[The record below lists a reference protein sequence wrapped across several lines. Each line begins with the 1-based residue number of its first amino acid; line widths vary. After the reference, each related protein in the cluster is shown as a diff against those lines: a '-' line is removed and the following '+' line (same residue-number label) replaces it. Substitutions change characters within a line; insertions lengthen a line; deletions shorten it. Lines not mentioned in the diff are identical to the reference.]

1 MRFTQL
7 YDCLLSKKQLLI
19 FFLLMFINILYMHLT
34 VLGDFRLGAVW
45 WYRAVTFMFVDILA
59 TVLIINTVT
68 LFISRRVTYCVSW
81 FLLLALESA
90 NIVYSR
96 FFHQYLS
103 ASAISE
109 VSNMQNGWWM
119 EYISTAFKA
128 SDILLL
134 ITTAIFLFIAFSRRY
149 SGILR
154 KPVRYRII
162 IVALIILIGQHSLV
176 SDAYNIYQKDFPVSI
191 DDYISESIGKEFNRK
206 FTTEQEQYV
215 CGYGLLRTQ
224 VLCNV
229 LYYKKDMK
237 LTDSETQQITQYI
250 EKRKNDN
257 NTQKTI
263 QKFSQHKNIVIII
276 VESLLS
282 TVIDKTV
289 NGTEVTPYLN
299 KLKRSDKTFYNGRM
313 QSNISIGESSD
324 GQFIYFTGLLPLTNE
339 ITVTKLL
346 EKELISF
353 PKLLKEQYKYNT
365 YITIP
370 TKPFVWHQNEA
381 NKKYGIDIMY
391 STIDNGEEFISD
403 DSTVFTLAHEKE
415 KEMKS
420 AYLHIILTASMH
432 SPYTNPKPELTKVKL
447 DKDSGCSREMN
458 NYLLAC
464 HYTDMCIEKYM
475 ESYKSE
481 KKYDNTIF
489 IITSDHEA
497 HADMLNMTSNDLD
510 GCNLPLFIVNADIEN
525 GVHNCINQIDLYPT
539 LVDIFN
545 LKTKWQG
552 LGYSII
558 RPDTYRSTIT
568 SEQRNVSE
576 LIIRGDYFR
585 NQTNR

>member
-1 MRFTQL
+1 MKFPQL
-7 YDCLLSKKQLLI
+7 YDGILSKKELLI
-19 FFLLMFINILYMHLT
+19 IYWLMFINILYMHLT

-45 WYRAVTFMFVDILA
+45 WYRAFTFMFVDIFA

-81 FLLLALESA
+81 FLLLAIESA

-119 EYISTAFKA
+119 EYISTAFQA
-128 SDILLL
+128 TDILLL
-134 ITTAIFLFIAFSRRY
+134 ITTAFFIYIAFSKQY
-149 SGILR
+149 SAILKR
-154 KPVRYRII
+154 NVRYKII
-162 IVALIILIGQHSLV
+162 LAALIILIGQHSLV
-176 SDAYNIYQKDFPVSI
+176 SDAYNIYQKDFPASI

-206 FTTEQEQYV
+206 FTTEQEQYI
-215 CGYGLLRTQ
+215 CGYGILRTQ
-224 VLCNV
+224 ILCNL
-229 LYYKKDMK
+229 LYYQKDMK
-237 LTDSETQQITQYI
+237 LTDCEKQRIAQYI
-250 EKRKNDN
+250 EECQNDN
-257 NTQKTI
+257 NTQTTI
-263 QKFSQHKNIVIII
+263 KQYPQHKNIVMII

-289 NGTEVTPYLN
+289 NGAEVTPYLN
-299 KLKRSDKTFYNGRM
+299 KLKRSNNTFYNGRM

-324 GQFIYFTGLLPLTNE
+324 GQFIYFTGLIPLTTE

-346 EKELISF
+346 EKELICF

-381 NKKYGIDIMY
+381 NKKYGIDRMF

-415 KEMKS
+415 KNMKS
-420 AYLHIILTASMH
+420 AYLHIILTASTH
-432 SPYTNPKPELTKVKL
+432 SPYNNPKPELTKVKMN
-447 DKDSGCSREMN
+447 KDSNCSKEMN

-497 HADMLNMTSNDLD
+497 HADMLNMTSKDLND
-510 GCNLPLFIVNADIEN
+510 CNLPLFIVNADIEN
-525 GVHNCINQIDLYPT
+525 GVQDCINQIDLYPT
-539 LVDIFN
+539 LIDIFN
-545 LKTKWQG
+545 LKTKWKG
-552 LGYSII
+552 IGYSII

-568 SEQRNVSE
+568 SEQRNISE

-585 NQTNR
+585 NQTSR